1 MKYLLL
7 LPLLLPLTGGA
18 LPFFFPRMGRRLF
31 HGVIL
36 GTVLLESAL
45 IAALLVLLPSSVS
58 LPLFS
63 ILPGAGLLLTLDGL
77 GKVFAGMIAA
87 LWPFATLYAFSY
99 LEGDSHEHLFFFFYT
114 LSYGITAGICFA
126 GNLLTLYV
134 FYELL
139 TLATIPLVLHGFTA
153 EHRHAA
159 RKYAAYSIGGAALA
173 LTGIVWLLGRGY
185 TGAFTYGG
193 IVSGTQS
200 AGTQVVFLL
209 LFFGFGVKAAVFPSS
224 GWLPTASVAPTPVT
238 ALLHAVAVVKAGVFA
253 VFRLCYY
260 VYDPALLRG
269 SIAQKIALSFAVFTV
284 VYGAVFALK
293 ERHFK
298 RRLAWS
304 TVSNLSYILCGA
316 LLLTPA
322 GFAAG
327 LLHMLFHAMMKIS
340 SFFCAG
346 AWMHQTKEEYLYRLY
361 GAGKRMPVV
370 FGAFTVCSLSLMG
383 VPLFCGFV
391 SKYKLLLAAATDGTV
406 FGWIVTG
413 ALLAAALLCAIYM
426 LTVVIRAFFPLG
438 EKDLFADRPG
448 VRDPDWRML
457 LPIVLF
463 AALCIVFGIFPG
475 ALVKL
480 AETVAVGA
488 L

>member
-7 LPLLLPLTGGA
+7 LPLLLPLLGGA
-18 LPFFFPRMGRRLF
+18 LPFFFPRMGRKAF
-31 HGVIL
+31 HGVIF
-36 GTVLLESAL
+36 GTVLLGSAA
-45 IAALLVLLPSSVS
+45 IAALLFLSPPS
-58 LPLFS
+58 LTLFS
-63 ILPGAGLLLTLDGL
+63 LLPGAELLLSLDGL
-77 GKVFAGMIAA
+77 GKVFAGLIAA

-99 LEGDSHEHLFFFFYT
+99 LESDPHEHLFFFFYT
-114 LSYGITAGICFA
+114 LSYGVTAGICFA

-139 TLATIPLVLHGFTA
+139 TLTTIPLVLHGFTA

-193 IVSGTQS
+193 IVSGSQS

-253 VFRLCYY
+253 IFRVCYFVF
-260 VYDPALLRG
+260 DPALLLG
-269 SIAQKIALSFAVFTV
+269 SIAQKIALSFAAFTV
-284 VYGAVFALK
+284 VFGAAMALK

-327 LLHMLFHAMMKIS
+327 LLHMLFHAMMKLS

-346 AWMHQTKEEYLYRLY
+346 AFQHVTGEQYLYRLY
-361 GAGKRMPVV
+361 GVGKRMPVV
-370 FGAFTVCSLSLMG
+370 FGSFTVCSLSLMG
-383 VPLFCGFV
+383 VPLFSGFI
-391 SKYKLLLAAATDGTV
+391 SKYKLILAAVTDGSV

-426 LTVVIRAFFPLG
+426 LSVAIRAFFPLP
-438 EKDLFADRPG
+438 EKDLFAARTD

-463 AALCIVFGIFPG
+463 AGLCLVFGMFPG
-475 ALVKL
+475 APIKF
-480 AETVAVGA
+480 AEAVASGA

>member
-7 LPLLLPLTGGA
+7 LPLLLPLLGGA
-18 LPFFFPRMGRRLF
+18 LPFFFPRMSRKAF
-31 HGVIL
+31 HGVIF
-36 GTVLLESAL
+36 GTVLFNSAA
-45 IAALLVLLPSSVS
+45 IAALLFLSPPALT
-58 LPLFS
+58 LFS
-63 ILPGAGLLLTLDGL
+63 VLPGAELLLSLDGL
-77 GKVFAGMIAA
+77 GKVFAGLIAA

-99 LEGDSHEHLFFFFYT
+99 LEGDRHEHLFFFFYT
-114 LSYGITAGICFA
+114 LSYGVTAGVCFA

-200 AGTQVVFLL
+200 AGTQAVFLL

-253 VFRLCYY
+253 IFRVCYFVF
-260 VYDPALLRG
+260 DPALLRG
-269 SIAQKIALSFAVFTV
+269 SIAQKIALCFAAFTV
-284 VYGAVFALK
+284 VFGAAMALK

-327 LLHMLFHAMMKIS
+327 LLHMLFHAMMKLS

-346 AWMHQTKEEYLYRLY
+346 AFQHETGEQYLYRLY

-383 VPLFCGFV
+383 VPLFSGFI
-391 SKYKLLLAAATDGTV
+391 SKYKLILAAVTDGSV

-413 ALLAAALLCAIYM
+413 ALLTAALLCAIYM
-426 LTVVIRAFFPLG
+426 LSVVIRAFFPLG

-448 VRDPDWRML
+448 VHDPDWRML

-463 AALCIVFGIFPG
+463 AGLCLVFGIFPD
-475 ALVKL
+475 APIKL
-480 AETVAVGA
+480 AEAVASGA